1 MVLLILVKEDLFQ
14 VAVSRD
20 CDFRDRL
27 RSVISDVHDIRSEE
41 GCTLRK
47 LGEVPA
53 SPRSPLVEVLAEVS
67 TSRSPMHREKQQ

>member
-1 MVLLILVKEDLFQ
+1 MVLLILVKGDLFQ

-20 CDFRDRL
+20 CDSRDRL
-27 RSVISDVHDIRSEE
+27 RSVISHVHDIRSEE
-41 GCTLRK
+41 VCTLRE

-67 TSRSPMHREKQQ
+67 TSRSPMHRAKQQ